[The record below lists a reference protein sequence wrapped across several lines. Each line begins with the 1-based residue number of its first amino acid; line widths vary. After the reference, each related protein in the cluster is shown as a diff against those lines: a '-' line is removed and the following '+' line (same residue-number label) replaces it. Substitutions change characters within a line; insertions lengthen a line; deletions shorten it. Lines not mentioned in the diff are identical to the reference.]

1 MRKTAFA
8 PAIRPDIKVLVLGSL
23 PGDASLA
30 AGQYYAHP
38 RNQFWQIV
46 GNVIGRDLRS
56 LGYELRL
63 VALISAGIGLWDTIA
78 SAQRRGSLDAAMR
91 DVRAAELER
100 LIAGLPHLR
109 AIGFNGATSARIG
122 RRQLAATDRALP
134 VLVDLP
140 STSPAYCAKTV
151 VEKQQEWNLLRKF
164 LD

>member
-1 MRKTAFA
+1 MRKAAFA
-8 PAIRPDIKVLVLGSL
+8 PAIGSHIKVLVLGSL

-38 RNQFWQIV
+38 RNQFWEIV
-46 GNVIGRDLRS
+46 GTMIGRDLRS
-56 LGYELRL
+56 LAYERRL
-63 VALISAGIGLWDTIA
+63 DALISAGIGLWDTIA
-78 SAQRRGSLDAAMR
+78 SAQRQGSLDAAMR
-91 DVRAAELER
+91 DVQAAELDR

-122 RRQLAATDRALP
+122 RRQLATTDRALP

-140 STSPAYCAKTV
+140 STSPAYCAKSAA
-151 VEKQQEWNLLRKF
+151 EKQQEWNLLRKF